1 MDFIRIAAHA
11 KINLTLAVLG
21 RRADGYHELDTIMH
35 AISLA
40 DTVEIEKADG
50 LSLVVEAGTAP
61 LGQENLM
68 MRAAAWFFSETGIAG
83 GAVMRLWKRIPQEA
97 GLGGGSADA
106 AAVLRGLNCLYGNPF
121 PLAELARR
129 AAVIGA
135 DVPFCVMGGAARCRG
150 IGEILTP
157 LSAWEGLPLLIVRPA
172 VSVSTRAA
180 YTALDESGSAR
191 ENKTD
196 AAEKALREKSF
207 SALAAAFSNDFESA
221 LFPTN
226 PALAKASAEL
236 KAFGFPT
243 MMTGSGSAF
252 FVLTPAEKREAVR
265 GEILQRHPDWYAE
278 AAETVS
284 SEQ

>member
-68 MRAAAWFFSETGIAG
+68 MRAAACFFSEIGIAG

-121 PLAELARR
+121 PLAELVRR

-150 IGEILTP
+150 IGEILTS
-157 LSAWEGLPLLIVRPA
+157 LSSWEGLPFLIVRPA

-252 FVLTPAEKREAVR
+252 FVFIPAEKREAVR

-284 SEQ
+284 SE

>member
-1 MDFIRIAAHA
+1 MDFIRITAHA

-21 RRADGYHELDTIMH
+21 QRADGYHELDTIMH

-106 AAVLRGLNCLYGNPF
+106 AAVLRGLNCLYENPF
-121 PLAELARR
+121 PLAELVRR

-157 LSAWEGLPLLIVRPA
+157 LSAWEGLPLLIVRPD

>member
-11 KINLTLAVLG
+11 KINLTLSVLG

-40 DTVEIEKADG
+40 DTVEIEKADER
-50 LSLVVEAGTAP
+50 SLVVEAGTAP

>member
-40 DTVEIEKADG
+40 DTVEIEKADEC
-50 LSLVVEAGTAP
+50 SLVVEAGTAP

-83 GAVMRLWKRIPQEA
+83 SAVMRLWKWIPQEA

-121 PLAELARR
+121 PLAEMARR